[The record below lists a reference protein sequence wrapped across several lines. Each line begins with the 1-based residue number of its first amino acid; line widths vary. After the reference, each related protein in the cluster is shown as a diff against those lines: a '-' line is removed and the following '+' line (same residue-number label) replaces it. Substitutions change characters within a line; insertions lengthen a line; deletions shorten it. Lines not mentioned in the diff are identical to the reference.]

1 MTRTLNLIIIR
12 NNYRIMNLLKKL
24 LLVHVPKILPKRVVI
39 KYWISLSMAQG
50 FLTHSDYIKSIS
62 KFDSKFSKD
71 LYLVKMS
78 DGILLIQNI
87 SRISRF
93 LRGKSYASTRLY
105 NQYTDK
111 TFEVKV
117 NDIAK
122 NEGIFLDIGANI
134 GEFSIAAAAKFKGIN
149 IVAFEPDPVAFAC
162 LQFNIELS
170 NLTNRVTIINAALS
184 DKSGIFPFYIATKN
198 ADSSFVEPKSFTEII
213 KVKSYRADQ
222 FMQENKIKSILFLKM
237 DAEGFEPEILTGF
250 GRRIYDISFFAI
262 DVGPEREGLE
272 TVDQVK
278 SILESSKVHIKV
290 FSNYGKR
297 KFLNA
302 YQAIHEA

>member
-1 MTRTLNLIIIR
+1 
-12 NNYRIMNLLKKL
+12 MNLLKKL
-24 LLVHVPKILPKRVVI
+24 LLVHIPKILPERVVI

-62 KFDSKFSKD
+62 KFDSRFSQD

-87 SRISRF
+87 SRINRF

-105 NQYTDK
+105 NQYTNK
-111 TFEVKV
+111 TFEVEV
-117 NDIAK
+117 NDVAK

-134 GEFSIAAAAKFKGIN
+134 GEFSIAVAAKFKGIN
-149 IVAFEPDPVAFAC
+149 IVAFEPDPVAFIC
-162 LQFNIELS
+162 LQFNIESS
-170 NLTNRVTIINAALS
+170 NLANRVTIINAALS
-184 DKSGIFPFYIATKN
+184 NKSGSFPFYIATEN
-198 ADSSFVEPKSFTEII
+198 ADSSFIQPKSFTEII
-213 KVKSYRADQ
+213 NVSSYRADH

-237 DAEGFEPEILTGF
+237 DAEGFEPEILAGF
-250 GRRIYDISFFAI
+250 GRRIDDISFFAI
-262 DVGPEREGLE
+262 DVGPERDGLE

-278 SILESSKVHIKV
+278 SILESSKVSIKI
-290 FSNYGKR
+290 FSDYGKR

-302 YQAIHEA
+302 YQETREA